1 MAVPKLCTAFVF
13 AMLVPAAAARAE
25 PISMLQSATGGFTA
39 EGASNGWFS
48 FDLGDVSMPSGR
60 AAGTFFF
67 SGLNAGSDFQVRLN
81 LVGPATFDTLRLDL
95 LDPVGDGDDRLD
107 HLPPTAVVPVGFST
121 SNNSD
126 GLSFAQGSALERSAV
141 FAGGSAT
148 VTADEDSDRG
158 DVLMFTGL
166 RGSEDARVA
175 FGLRDRIGDH
185 GFLVRLSAGS
195 NAAPVPEPASM
206 LLLGTGLAGLAGAYR
221 RRRRTTAGL

>member
-1 MAVPKLCTAFVF
+1 MAVPKLCTALVF

-25 PISMLQSATGGFTA
+25 PISMLQSATSGFAA
-39 EGASNGWFS
+39 EGASRGWFS
-48 FDLGDVSMPSGR
+48 FDLGDVSLPSQE

-67 SGLNAGSDFQVRLN
+67 SGLRAGSDYKVRMN
-81 LVGPATFDTLRLDL
+81 LVGPARFDTLRLDL

-107 HLPPTAVVPVGFST
+107 HLPAQAVVPVGYST

-141 FAGGSAT
+141 FAGGSAS
-148 VTADEDSDRG
+148 VTSDEDSNRG

-175 FGLRDRIGDH
+175 FGLRDRIGGH
-185 GFLVRLSAGS
+185 GFLVRVSASG

-206 LLLGTGLAGLAGAYR
+206 LLLGTGLAGLVGAR
-221 RRRRTTAGL
+221 RRRRTGPGA